1 MINDL
6 KEESNKQM
14 IKVMNQNTLLRNP
27 ETRMRNSATKMTFK
41 KEYLEILEVKNTINQ
56 IKISVKILP
65 ID

>member
-1 MINDL
+1 
-6 KEESNKQM
+6 
-14 IKVMNQNTLLRNP
+14 
-27 ETRMRNSATKMTFK
+27 MRNSATKMTFK